1 MAEKKIVKRKG
12 LKNVRK
18 ARRRQARNLLE
29 KNKLKA
35 AVKAARAAIASKAAD
50 VMEKIKK
57 AISII
62 DKAAQRRIIHANKAA
77 RLKSRVSLA
86 YNKIAS

>member
-18 ARRRQARNLLE
+18 ARRRHARNLVE

-35 AVKAARAAIASKAAD
+35 SVKAARAAIVSKAAD
-50 VMEKIKK
+50 VMEKMKK

-77 RLKSRVSLA
+77 RLKSRISLA
-86 YNKIAS
+86 YNKIAP